1 MLPYF
6 SHYEHRAIVKEMSLV
21 LRNSMTWLHP
31 SGLMWGIA
39 REESV
44 IVFIS
49 QCLPAEG
56 NGLILYVTP
65 VSTD

>member
-39 REESV
+39 REN
-44 IVFIS
+44 
-49 QCLPAEG
+49 L
-56 NGLILYVTP
+56 
-65 VSTD
+65 